1 MPTRDKRF
9 IWVDTYARWRIVDPL
24 LFFQRL
30 RDERGAQSR
39 LDDILD
45 GETRN
50 AVARHDLIEL
60 VRSSNRNPEDVLI
73 ESEEEAAIL
82 EEIARGRR
90 EVTRQI
96 LETAAG
102 RTADLGIE
110 LLDLRFKRINYV
122 EEVQQDVFAR
132 MIAERQRIAEEFR
145 SEGQGESARIHGERE
160 RELAQIQ
167 SEAYRR
173 AEELRG
179 EADANA
185 TSIYADAYNRD
196 GDFYAFT
203 KSLETYEATMDP
215 STLFILGTDSEAAP
229 VPRTNALNRRRRDM
243 RKEAG
248 AVSRRRGGSRRPQ
261 FRQPP
266 DAAATRGQ
274 TGVDRRAG
282 HSARNTVAG
291 STRAARRAGPNAAS
305 IAARPRTTAAPASVS
320 GSRGSVSNSRLASPP
335 VAAALRTSPIRRPV
349 PASRSACRSTRR
361 TSEAGVAAQGRAYPD
376 LPLAPADDV
385 RHQAVEADQGKHHR
399 DRREPRRQAGL
410 QPRVPGRV
418 RTQLGKGAGGRD
430 GRARSERAQ
439 MLAEREQIGPGVRP
453 PPQVHLRPARRILRV
468 WNVDHGIRGRPD
480 VAPGGVTRD
489 SYDAPRFL
497 LRGESQAAPD
507 RVHPRPVA
515 VRQRPVHDR
524 DRRSRLLGRLEV
536 AAGDQRDAERP
547 EVARLTG
554 RYRAVTTDTG
564 PATGES

>member
-1 MPTRDKRF
+1 MSKSRLSLVIVFAALVIAGQAAYTVSETEQVIITQFGEPVGDPVVSPGLHFKIPFIQRSNFFEKRFLEWDGNPNQVPTRDKRF

-60 VRSSNRNPEDVLI
+60 VRSTNRDPQDVLI

-185 TSIYADAYNRD
+185 TRIYADAYNRD
-196 GDFYAFT
+196 GEFYAFT

-215 STLFILGTDSEAAP
+215 STLFILGTDSE
-229 VPRTNALNRRRRDM
+229 L
-243 RKEAG
+243 
-248 AVSRRRGGSRRPQ
+248 
-261 FRQPP
+261 
-266 DAAATRGQ
+266 
-274 TGVDRRAG
+274 
-282 HSARNTVAG
+282 
-291 STRAARRAGPNAAS
+291 
-305 IAARPRTTAAPASVS
+305 
-320 GSRGSVSNSRLASPP
+320 L
-335 VAAALRTSPIRRPV
+335 
-349 PASRSACRSTRR
+349 
-361 TSEAGVAAQGRAYPD
+361 
-376 LPLAPADDV
+376 
-385 RHQAVEADQGKHHR
+385 
-399 DRREPRRQAGL
+399 
-410 QPRVPGRV
+410 
-418 RTQLGKGAGGRD
+418 
-430 GRARSERAQ
+430 
-439 MLAEREQIGPGVRP
+439 
-453 PPQVHLRPARRILRV
+453 
-468 WNVDHGIRGRPD
+468 
-480 VAPGGVTRD
+480 
-489 SYDAPRFL
+489 RFL
-497 LRGESQAAPD
+497 
-507 RVHPRPVA
+507 
-515 VRQRPVHDR
+515 
-524 DRRSRLLGRLEV
+524 
-536 AAGDQRDAERP
+536 ERT
-547 EVARLTG
+547 R
-554 RYRAVTTDTG
+554 
-564 PATGES
+564 